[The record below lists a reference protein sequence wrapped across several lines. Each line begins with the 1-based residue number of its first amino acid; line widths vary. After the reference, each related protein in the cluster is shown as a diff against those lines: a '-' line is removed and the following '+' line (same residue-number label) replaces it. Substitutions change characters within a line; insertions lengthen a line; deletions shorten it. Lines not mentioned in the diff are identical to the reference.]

1 MASSPDLRAF
11 VLAGGDSNGDDTA
24 ASSISLATML
34 PRLSL
39 SFLGLLATVVE
50 VVSSILTTR
59 TGGNCTLMEG
69 GGTDEEDFG
78 DKK

>member
-11 VLAGGDSNGDDTA
+11 FLAGGDGDGDGDGDDIA

-39 SFLGLLATVVE
+39 SFLGLLTAG
-50 VVSSILTTR
+50 LH
-59 TGGNCTLMEG
+59 LP
-69 GGTDEEDFG
+69 F
-78 DKK
+78 